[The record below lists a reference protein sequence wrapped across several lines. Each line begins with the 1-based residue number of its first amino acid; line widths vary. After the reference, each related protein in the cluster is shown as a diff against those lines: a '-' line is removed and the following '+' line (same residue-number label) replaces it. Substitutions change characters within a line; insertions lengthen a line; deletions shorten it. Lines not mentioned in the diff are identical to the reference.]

1 MCTSS
6 GDDGSAD
13 IRKREEERQARIKQ
27 GMASIDSTFS
37 QFDDPFFD
45 RRRQA
50 YVSYAMPQVENQY
63 TDALTN
69 LTAALARSGL
79 MQSSVAARK
88 GGDLTKQYSLQRQNV
103 VDQGLDASTQAR
115 RDIENS
121 RSGLVSDLYATAD
134 PAAAAAGAAARA
146 KIATQQPSYSP
157 LGMLFQN
164 AASGL
169 ADYSEGRMY
178 NRAFAGAP
186 TGGFNFGGSSSSG
199 KVIGGG
205 P

>member
-6 GDDGSAD
+6 GDDGSAEL
-13 IRKREEERQARIKQ
+13 RKREEERQARIKQ

-45 RRRQA
+45 RRKQA
-50 YVSYAMPQVENQY
+50 YISYAMPQVEDQY
-63 TDALTN
+63 NNALTT
-69 LTAALARSGL
+69 LTSALARSGL

-88 GGDLTKQYSLQRQNV
+88 SGDLSKQYSLQRQNV
-103 VDQGLDASTQAR
+103 VDQGLDAATSAR
-115 RDIENS
+115 RDLENS
-121 RSGLVSDLYATAD
+121 RSALVTDLYATAD
-134 PAAAAAGAAARA
+134 PAAAAASAQARA

-178 NRAFAGAP
+178 NRAFAAP
-186 TGGFNFGGSSSSG
+186 SNYNYSSG
-199 KVIGGG
+199 SGSGRNVGGG